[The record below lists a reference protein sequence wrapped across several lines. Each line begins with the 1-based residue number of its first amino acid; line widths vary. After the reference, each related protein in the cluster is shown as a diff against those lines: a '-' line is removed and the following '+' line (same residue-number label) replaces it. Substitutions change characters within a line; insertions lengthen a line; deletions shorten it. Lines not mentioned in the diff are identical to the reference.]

1 MLQNSETLL
10 VQHEEEQQPTVVSK
24 VFSRKTLKWLVSA
37 AAVAGCVAAVYRSYT
52 LDAPAALMNADGDG
66 KVTAYEFAQC
76 LIMCHDSRHIV
87 CNRYTIDGYQDCGNT
102 GMYDNGDAH

>member
-1 MLQNSETLL
+1 MLQNSESLL
-10 VQHEEEQQPTVVSK
+10 VQHEEEQQPTLASK

-52 LDAPAALMNADGDG
+52 LDAPAAQMDANGDG

-76 LIMCHDSRHIV
+76 FIGCNDSHDASN
-87 CNRYTIDGYQDCGNT
+87 CNNCGNDGRDEST
-102 GMYDNGDAH
+102 HFSGSIWGA